1 MSGRRFAL
9 GAATLPNPGDFAYR
23 LRSPEAAREWWLS
36 GPVES
41 HIGHAETTEALA
53 RVLDVP
59 APAVDRRPVRLAPG
73 DEALVFRIALPPHAR
88 RLTVEAKGREG
99 VERLIAECEVGLLW
113 RLR

>member
-1 MSGRRFAL
+1 MSRRRFAL
-9 GAATLPNPGDFAYR
+9 DSAVLPNPGDFAYR

-41 HIGHAETTEALA
+41 HIGHSETAEALA

-59 APAVDRRPVRLAPG
+59 APPVDRRTVRLAPG

-88 RLTVEAKGREG
+88 RLTVKAEGRED
-99 VERLIAECEVGLLW
+99 VERLIAECEIGLLW